1 MVKIKYANK
10 TPSNIINHWHE
21 CLTRNLDRKFA
32 SSTSNSCLRASSFRA
47 SDRALRCTSKIKTAP
62 PTWHHKWICLNL
74 QILQHTEWDGAN
86 PLYKLMNTSKA
97 LPIYNKPAGI
107 NSSPPLWLMRLLMR
121 IYSNMSMNLCM
132 LCNVGSGNYSK
143 NERLAKKIWS
153 CLYSLLLVKWSN
165 FNISCVAVDS
175 PLQIH
180 LKPVVCLQPLTNTSW
195 ISSASIYK
203 FSCNKQTNKQT
214 NHLIVTGRSSSY
226 KVHAALQ

>member
-1 MVKIKYANK
+1 MVKLKYANK

-21 CLTRNLDRKFA
+21 CLTRRSLDRKFA

-47 SDRALRCTSKIKTAP
+47 SDRALRWTSKITTAP
-62 PTWHHKWICLNL
+62 PTWHHKWLCLNL
-74 QILQHTEWDGAN
+74 QILQHTEWASAN
-86 PLYKLMNTSKA
+86 PLYKLLNASKT

-107 NSSPPLWLMRLLMR
+107 NILSPVVV
-121 IYSNMSMNLCM
+121 NETFNENLQQYVNEPM
-132 LCNVGSGNYSK
+132 HPFNVDSGNYSK
-143 NERLAKKIWS
+143 NECLAKKIWS

-195 ISSASIYK
+195 ISCASIHK
-203 FSCNKQTNKQT
+203 FSCNK
-214 NHLIVTGRSSSY
+214 
-226 KVHAALQ
+226 